1 MLSIWIDSIAVSI
14 QYSVF
19 CSALI
24 NIQPLEELNANIW
37 SVGLTQINCWANIVG
52 SFSRCFSSIQDWRGR
67 LMATLSDYVR
77 VTVFV
82 EIWNMNF
89 WQRFRILRGPFS
101 IHKYGQKIFWWFDW
115 FPFHRNAKTGK
126 TKSNQMPKVPL
137 FTFPNLINWLTFDF
151 DNRLRKRQL
160 AIQTISYQ
168 QFILQKG
175 EVLITFSSLLW
186 WTSWKSWKVDIK
198 VNKWKSR

>member
-1 MLSIWIDSIAVSI
+1 MVIYFWARSCWSCSLKANSDQVFCHWLTSSSHALNLDRQHCR

-19 CSALI
+19 SVFSIHVFSIQIFSHCSALI

-37 SVGLTQINCWANIVG
+37 SVGFTQINCWANIVG

-89 WQRFRILRGPFS
+89 WQRFRILRGPLS
-101 IHKYGQKIFWWFDW
+101 IHNYGQNIFWWLNW
-115 FPFHRNAKTGK
+115 FPFQHNCE
-126 TKSNQMPKVPL
+126 
-137 FTFPNLINWLTFDF
+137 NW
-151 DNRLRKRQL
+151 K
-160 AIQTISYQ
+160 IE
-168 QFILQKG
+168 K
-175 EVLITFSSLLW
+175 
-186 WTSWKSWKVDIK
+186 
-198 VNKWKSR
+198 